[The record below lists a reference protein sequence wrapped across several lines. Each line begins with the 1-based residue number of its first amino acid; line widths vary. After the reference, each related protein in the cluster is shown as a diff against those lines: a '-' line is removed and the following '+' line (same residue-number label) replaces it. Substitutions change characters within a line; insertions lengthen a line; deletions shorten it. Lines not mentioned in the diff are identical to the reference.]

1 MSFLKSLLKLFH
13 KQKRIEKTR
22 FYHIHTNGNY
32 DEMWQEGKILNIS
45 SDNPF
50 WTFAINY
57 VPNGQTID
65 HLREYQMLIR
75 ELGLEYIR
83 EKKFPNYP
91 SRKHCI
97 WLVGHKQNQ
106 LDYWIEQ
113 LKENEVTLF
122 EVETLGGKLFKG
134 RNALLPIPSNS
145 FKEIIEKS
153 LSYWQC
159 NQKIEY
165 EDEEY
170 LYEGKIKIIKKIPKP
185 RLLQQHI

>member
-1 MSFLKSLLKLFH
+1 MVK
-13 KQKRIEKTR
+13 
-22 FYHIHTNGNY
+22 
-32 DEMWQEGKILNIS
+32 
-45 SDNPF
+45 
-50 WTFAINY
+50 
-57 VPNGQTID
+57 
-65 HLREYQMLIR
+65 R

-97 WLVGHKQNQ
+97 CLVGHKQNQ

-122 EVETLGGKLFKG
+122 EVETLGGKLFKE

-185 RLLQQHI
+185 RLIQQHI